1 MKLETVARTG
11 HTHMR
16 KNESS
21 HPEDTAD
28 IPVYNIIQEYERFVD
43 HGLGK
48 TSFFRQYHTLVMRD
62 ITVAIR
68 DPALYYLQF
77 ILVLFFGF
85 LVGAV
90 FMNTKYVIDNNLSS
104 KSGGLLWVVFMMA
117 YMQIFKV
124 IQSLMISSS
133 IALHCTALHCTAL
146 HCIGLNMLR
155 YYLSCH
161 DTIYHRLYGYIESY
175 YHVMCYV
182 MPCHITQHTTRL
194 SRTSSQLLTVA
205 SH

>member
-1 MKLETVARTG
+1 MNLQLTITTGSFSSSPFSIRLKSFIQPTDQDSCHKLGSR
-11 HTHMR
+11 
-16 KNESS
+16 SS
-21 HPEDTAD
+21 ISYYFHHDTAD
-28 IPVYNIIQEYERFVD
+28 HERFLENKD
-43 HGLGK
+43 GK
-48 TSFFRQYHTLVMRD
+48 TSFLRQYYTLVMRD

-124 IQSLMISSS
+124 TQYLMMSSS
-133 IALHCTALHCTAL
+133 IALHCIALDWICYDLVRH
-146 HCIGLNMLR
+146 NMLR
-155 YYLSCH
+155 YIIVYV
-161 DTIYHRLYGYIESY
+161 DT
-175 YHVMCYV
+175 C
-182 MPCHITQHTTRL
+182 
-194 SRTSSQLLTVA
+194 
-205 SH
+205 

>member
-1 MKLETVARTG
+1 MMKLETVARTG

-146 HCIGLNMLR
+146 HWTEYVTI
-155 YYLSCH
+155 LS
-161 DTIYHRLYGYIESY
+161 
-175 YHVMCYV
+175 VM
-182 MPCHITQHTTRL
+182 
-194 SRTSSQLLTVA
+194 S
-205 SH
+205 

>member
-16 KNESS
+16 KNESL
-21 HPEDTAD
+21 HPEDTVD

-48 TSFFRQYHTLVMRD
+48 TSFLRQYYTLVMRD

-124 IQSLMISSS
+124 TQYLMMSSGV
-133 IALHCTALHCTAL
+133 ALYCTAL
-146 HCIGLNMLR
+146 HCIEL
-155 YYLSCH
+155 H
-161 DTIYHRLYGYIESY
+161 WIGYVMIWSVIICYDVSLFMWIHVESY
-175 YHVMCYV
+175 YHVMYYV
-182 MPCHITQHTTRL
+182 TSCHILHNI
-194 SRTSSQLLTVA
+194 
-205 SH
+205 